1 MRRFTLLNVFNLVE
15 LAFFL
20 FVFSDIV
27 EESTDDTHLVSLPVN
42 NNSTIWVIEED
53 GKLIG
58 TGTLLYE
65 YKFIRDISKCA
76 HIEDVCIKEGYRG
89 KNYGTLLIDHLI
101 TEAQKNNCYKI
112 ILDCNSELEKFY
124 AKSGLIK
131 NGIQMGLYF

>member
-1 MRRFTLLNVFNLVE
+1 MQLRKLNKNDYDQYLLLINDFKKTYFSKIIFEE
-15 LAFFL
+15 LL
-20 FVFSDIV
+20 DII
-27 EESTDDTHLVSLPVN
+27 N
-42 NNSTIWVIEED
+42 ANSTIWVIEED
-53 GKLIG
+53 GKLTG

-76 HIEDVCIKEGYRG
+76 HIEDVCINKDYRG

-101 TEAQKNNCYKI
+101 TEAQNNNCYKV

>member
-1 MRRFTLLNVFNLVE
+1 MKIRKLNKDDYDQYLLLINDFKKTYFSKIIFKE
-15 LAFFL
+15 LL
-20 FVFSDIV
+20 DIIN
-27 EESTDDTHLVSLPVN
+27 S
-42 NNSTIWVIEED
+42 NSTIWVIEED

-58 TGTLLYE
+58 TGTILYE

-76 HIEDVCIKEGYRG
+76 HIEDICINKDYRG

-101 TEAQKNNCYKI
+101 NEAQNNNCYKV

-131 NGIQMGLYF
+131 SGIQMALYF

>member
-1 MRRFTLLNVFNLVE
+1 MQIRKLNKNDYDQYLLLINDFKKTYFSKIIFEE
-15 LAFFL
+15 LL
-20 FVFSDIV
+20 DII
-27 EESTDDTHLVSLPVN
+27 N
-42 NNSTIWVIEED
+42 ANSTIWVIEED

-76 HIEDVCIKEGYRG
+76 HIEDVCINKDYRG

-101 TEAQKNNCYKI
+101 TEAQNNNCYKI

>member
-1 MRRFTLLNVFNLVE
+1 MKIRKLNKDDYDQYLPLINNLRETYFSKIIFEELL
-15 LAFFL
+15 
-20 FVFSDIV
+20 DIIN
-27 EESTDDTHLVSLPVN
+27 T
-42 NNSTIWVIEED
+42 NSTIWVIEED

-89 KNYGTLLIDHLI
+89 KNYGTILIDHLI
-101 TEAQKNNCYKI
+101 NEAQNNNCYKV

>member
-1 MRRFTLLNVFNLVE
+1 MQLRKLNKNDYDQYLLLINDFKKTYFSKIIFEE
-15 LAFFL
+15 LL
-20 FVFSDIV
+20 DII
-27 EESTDDTHLVSLPVN
+27 N
-42 NNSTIWVIEED
+42 ANSTIWVIEED

-76 HIEDVCIKEGYRG
+76 HIEDVCINKDYRG

-101 TEAQKNNCYKI
+101 TEAQNNNCYKI
-112 ILDCNSELEKFY
+112 ILDCNSDLEKFY

-131 NGIQMGLYF
+131 SGIQMSLYF

>member
-1 MRRFTLLNVFNLVE
+1 MEIRKLNKNDYDQYLLLINDFKKTYFSKIIFDE
-15 LAFFL
+15 LF
-20 FVFSDIV
+20 DIIN
-27 EESTDDTHLVSLPVN
+27 S
-42 NNSTIWVIEED
+42 NSTIWVIEED

-89 KNYGTLLIDHLI
+89 KNYGTILLDHLI
-101 TEAQKNNCYKI
+101 TEAQNNNCYKI

-131 NGIQMGLYF
+131 SGIQMGLYF

>member
-1 MRRFTLLNVFNLVE
+1 MKIRKLNKDDYDQYLPLINNLRETYFSKIIFEELL
-15 LAFFL
+15 
-20 FVFSDIV
+20 DIIN
-27 EESTDDTHLVSLPVN
+27 T
-42 NNSTIWVIEED
+42 NSIIWVIEED

-58 TGTLLYE
+58 TGTILYE

-76 HIEDVCIKEGYRG
+76 HIEDVCITKDYRS

-101 TEAQKNNCYKI
+101 NEAQNNNCYKV

-131 NGIQMGLYF
+131 SGIQMALYF

>member
-1 MRRFTLLNVFNLVE
+1 MKIRKLNKNDYDQYLPLINDLRDTYFSKIIFEE
-15 LAFFL
+15 LF
-20 FVFSDIV
+20 DIIN
-27 EESTDDTHLVSLPVN
+27 S
-42 NNSTIWVIEED
+42 NSTIWVIEED

-58 TGTLLYE
+58 TGTILYE
-65 YKFIRDISKCA
+65 YKFIRNISKCA
-76 HIEDVCIKEGYRG
+76 HIEDVCINKDYRG

-101 TEAQKNNCYKI
+101 TEAQNNNCYKV

>member
-1 MRRFTLLNVFNLVE
+1 MKIRKLNKDDYDQYLPLINNLRETYFSKIIFEE
-15 LAFFL
+15 LF
-20 FVFSDIV
+20 DIIN
-27 EESTDDTHLVSLPVN
+27 T
-42 NNSTIWVIEED
+42 NSTIWVIEED

-58 TGTLLYE
+58 TGTILYE

-89 KNYGTLLIDHLI
+89 KNYGTILIDHLI
-101 TEAQKNNCYKI
+101 NEAQNNNCYKV

-131 NGIQMGLYF
+131 SGIQMALYF